1 MIRRPPQATRTDTL
15 CPYTTLFRAL
25 IDEIVGQLGAPGEGA
40 QVRPHAGERL
50 GEDLAAEG
58 AVDGRELVQAQPA
71 DQGAERGALH
81 QQGEERKAGRVDGD
95 EALHLRLDRRVLG
108 DREGQRQGDGAAQ
121 RSEEHTSELQ
131 DLMRTTY

>member
-1 MIRRPPQATRTDTL
+1 MRISDWSSDVCSSDLDALAVAQHLGKGIIFGDSRQALAVGPDG
-15 CPYTTLFRAL
+15 L
-25 IDEIVGQLGAPGEGA
+25 IDEIVGQLVAPGEGA

-81 QQGEERKAGRVDGD
+81 Q
-95 EALHLRLDRRVLG
+95 
-108 DREGQRQGDGAAQ
+108 
-121 RSEEHTSELQ
+121 RSEEHTSEHQ
-131 DLMRTTY
+131 SLMRISYAVICLKKK